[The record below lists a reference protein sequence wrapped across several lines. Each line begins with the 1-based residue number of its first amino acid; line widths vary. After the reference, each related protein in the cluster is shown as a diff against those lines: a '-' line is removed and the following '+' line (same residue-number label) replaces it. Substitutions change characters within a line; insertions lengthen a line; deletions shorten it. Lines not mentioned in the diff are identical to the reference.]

1 MEDKMNRSDCPIT
14 CDGQLDPLNVSTEHF
29 RGVRAA
35 EDGSKIVYES
45 AARIRSLKR
54 WCKVVIVKL
63 ADKNGDVAGRSS
75 ISRPACP

>member
-29 RGVRAA
+29 RGVRPA

-54 WCKVVIVKL
+54 WCKVAIVKL